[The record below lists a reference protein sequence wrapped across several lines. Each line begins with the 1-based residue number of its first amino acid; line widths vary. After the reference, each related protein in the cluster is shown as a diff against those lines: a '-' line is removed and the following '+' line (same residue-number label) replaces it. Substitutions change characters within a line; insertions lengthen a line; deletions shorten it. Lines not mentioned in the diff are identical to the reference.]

1 MALGQGYEWL
11 LDADLDSGAVRRV
24 GTVIKL
30 DHCHPGAGFDFG
42 FGGFRTVRRVA
53 RYLLI
58 LRTTLL

>member
-11 LDADLDSGAVRRV
+11 LDADLDSAAVRRV

-30 DHCHPGAGFDFG
+30 ETCHPGADIVFE
-42 FGGFRTVRRVA
+42 FGGFRTARRVA
-53 RYLLI
+53 RDLLI